1 MAMDKFRH
9 LSEGELKEIA
19 VNEPGAVVQVL
30 TDLMLHKVPLAGI
43 GNRDKQELL
52 AVIVGVEELGRH
64 LLLACLSSGCES
76 SADILAKEG
85 VRFSAQHNELCVQ
98 FVAGM
103 ARRIRHEGR
112 EVFQLPLPADLLCL
126 QRRSI
131 HRVTAPQTNPPH
143 CRLQI
148 SDSNA
153 LDSTAL
159 DISIS
164 GVSLSYQS
172 DEPIFIIG
180 QILYGCRLAVPG
192 VGEFVVSLHVRNQ
205 VRLTLAG
212 GKRVWRIGCE
222 FVDASSAIE
231 RELQRYIIKIERGEQ
246 ARK

>member
-1 MAMDKFRH
+1 MDLQKFQH
-9 LSEGELKEIA
+9 LSEGEFKEIA
-19 VNEPGAVVQVL
+19 VNEPREVVHVL
-30 TDLMLHKVPLAGI
+30 TDLMRHKVPLAGV
-43 GNRDKQELL
+43 GNRDRQELL

-64 LLLACLSSGCES
+64 LLLACLSAGCES

-85 VRFSAQHNELCVQ
+85 VRFSAQCNELCVQ

-126 QRRSI
+126 QRRGV
-131 HRVTAPQTNPPH
+131 HRVTVPQTNPAH

-148 SDSNA
+148 SDSKV

-159 DISIS
+159 DISIG
-164 GVSLSYQS
+164 GVSLSYQA
-172 DEPIFIIG
+172 DEPIFTIG

-192 VGEFVVSLHVRNQ
+192 VGEFVISLRVRNQ
-205 VRLTLAG
+205 VRLGLAG
-212 GKRVWRIGCE
+212 GKRVWRIGCD

-231 RELQRYIIKIERGEQ
+231 RELQRYIIKIERGGQ
-246 ARK
+246 ARN